1 VGGESLIPSEAMT
14 ADADAT
20 NTTMAALARN
30 AAHRYGDG
38 VAARCLR
45 DGQWAELT
53 YTELWKQVAD
63 LALGLID
70 LGIDV
75 GDRVG
80 ILANTRVEFT
90 VADLAASAAGA
101 IVVPVYPTNSPEE
114 CEWVIGNSGAEVIV
128 CEDAAQV
135 TKIAQVRAG
144 LPDLRHVLVIDG
156 HADGAVTVSEIA
168 ARGAAGDPAEL
179 DRRADA
185 VGPDDPC
192 LIIYTSGT
200 TGRPKGVV
208 LTNKGFA
215 AGRRSAAEM
224 ELFGPGDVVYLY
236 LPLAHSFGQLV
247 QADCIEVGATIAYWG
262 GDATQ
267 IVGEL
272 GQVKPTVLPSVPR
285 IFEKIYAVAMGM
297 VPPERREEIGQAIQL
312 GVKLRQARRRGDEVS
327 EGEAASFEKVDG
339 EMFALVRGIFGG
351 NLHLAVSGAAPIAPE
366 ILEFFYAAGVPV
378 FEGWGMTETTAIG
391 TLNLPDAFKFGT
403 IGRPVAGADIRIAE
417 DGEIEIAGEMLL
429 TEYWRNPEA
438 TAAAFTDDGYLRT
451 GDVGAIDGDGF
462 VTITGR
468 KKDIIITAG
477 GKNLTPSNLEGDLRR
492 SRFIS
497 QAVMFGDRRPYPVA
511 LITLD
516 AEEVVPWAGEQ
527 GLPTELAEL
536 AEHEEIRKLIQAD
549 LDAANARYA
558 QVEQIKRFKIL
569 ARDFTLEAGE
579 VTPSLKLKRNV
590 IYANY
595 ADEFEALYS

>member
-1 VGGESLIPSEAMT
+1 MT
-14 ADADAT
+14 TAGAT
-20 NTTMAALARN
+20 NLTMAALARN
-30 AAHRYGDG
+30 AAERFGG
-38 VAARCLR
+38 EIAARFLR
-45 DGQWAELT
+45 DGEWAELN
-53 YTELWKQVAD
+53 YTELWQQVRD
-63 LALGLID
+63 LARGLVALGVE
-70 LGIDV
+70 V
-75 GDRVG
+75 GDRVS

-90 VADLAASAAGA
+90 VVDLAASTTGA
-101 IVVPVYPTNSPEE
+101 IVVPVYPTNSADE
-114 CEWVIGNSGAEVIV
+114 CEWVVGDSGAKVIF

-135 TKIAQVRAG
+135 AKIDEVRAG
-144 LPDLRHVLVIDG
+144 LPDLEHVIVIDG
-156 HADGAVTVSEIA
+156 DAPGALSISEVV
-168 ARGAAGDPAEL
+168 ARGAGVEVERL
-179 DRRADA
+179 DERADA
-185 VGPDDPC
+185 VGPDDAC

-215 AGRRSAAEM
+215 AGRRCAVEL

-236 LPLAHSFGQLV
+236 LPLAHVFAQLV
-247 QADCIEVGATIAYWG
+247 QADCVEVGATIAYWG
-262 GDATQ
+262 GDSRQ

-285 IFEKIYAVAMGM
+285 IFEKVYAVASGM
-297 VPPERREEIGQAIQL
+297 VPPEKRDETARAIQL
-312 GVKLRQARRRGDEVS
+312 GIKVRQARRSGADVPAS
-327 EGEAASFEKVDG
+327 EAAAFEQADA

-351 NLHLAVSGAAPIAPE
+351 NVHLAISGAAPIAPE

-378 FEGWGMTETTAIG
+378 FEGWGMTETTSLG

-403 IGRPVAGADIRIAE
+403 IGRAICGVDVRIAD
-417 DGEIEIAGEMLL
+417 DGEIEIAGEILL
-429 TEYWRNPEA
+429 KEYWRNTEA
-438 TAAAFTDDGYLRT
+438 TAETLTDDGYLRT
-451 GDVGAIDGDGF
+451 GDLGSIDADGF

-477 GKNLTPSNLEGDLRR
+477 GKNLTPANLEGDLRR

-497 QAVMFGDRRPYPVA
+497 QAVMFGDRKPYPVA

-516 AEEVVPWAGEQ
+516 AEEIVPWAGDQ
-527 GLPTELAEL
+527 GLPTDLAEL
-536 AEHEEIRKLIQAD
+536 AEHEEIRKLIQAE

-569 ARDFTLEAGE
+569 GRDFTLESGE
-579 VTPSLKLKRNV
+579 LTPSLKLKRNV

-595 ADEFEALYS
+595 ADHFDELYS

>member
-1 VGGESLIPSEAMT
+1 MTGDGG
-14 ADADAT
+14 AT
-20 NTTMAALARN
+20 NTTMAALART
-30 AAHRYGDG
+30 AASRYSDG
-38 VAARCLR
+38 VAARSLR
-45 DGQWAELT
+45 DGQWVELT
-53 YTELWKQVAD
+53 YNALWDQVAD
-63 LALGLID
+63 LALGLVD
-70 LGIDV
+70 LGVDV

-90 VADLAASAAGA
+90 VVQLAASAAGA
-101 IVVPVYPTNSPEE
+101 IVVPVYPTNSAEE
-114 CEWVIGNSGAEVIV
+114 CEWVIGNSGSKVIV
-128 CEDAAQV
+128 CEDPGQV
-135 TKIAQVRAG
+135 AKIGQVQSR
-144 LPDLRHVLVIDG
+144 LPELQHVVVIDG
-156 HADGAVTVSEIA
+156 EADGALPIA
-168 ARGAAGDPAEL
+168 EVAGRGVGGDRGEL
-179 DRRADA
+179 DLRAEA
-185 VGPDDPC
+185 VSPDDPC

-236 LPLAHSFGQLV
+236 LPLAHSFAQLV

-262 GDATQ
+262 GDTKQ

-272 GQVKPTVLPSVPR
+272 SQVKPTVLPSVPR
-285 IFEKIYAVAMGM
+285 IFEKVYTVAMAM
-297 VPPERREEIGQAIQL
+297 VPHEQREDVARTIQL
-312 GVKLRQARRRGDEVS
+312 GLRVRQARRRGADVPAA
-327 EGEAASFEKVDG
+327 EAEQFEKADA

-351 NLHLAVSGAAPIAPE
+351 NVKLAVSGAAPIAPE

-391 TLNLPDAFKFGT
+391 TVNLPDAFKFGT
-403 IGRPVAGADIRIAE
+403 IGRAVAGADIRIAD
-417 DGEIEIAGEMLL
+417 DGEIEIAGEMIMK
-429 TEYWRNPEA
+429 EYWRDPVA
-438 TAAAFTDDGYLRT
+438 TAEVLTQDGYLRT
-451 GDVGAIDGDGF
+451 GDLGAIDDEGF

-477 GKNLTPSNLEGDLRR
+477 GKNLTPSNLEGDLRK

-516 AEEVVPWAGEQ
+516 AEEVVPWAEQQ
-527 GLPTELAEL
+527 GLPTDLAEL
-536 AEHEEIRKLIQAD
+536 ARHEEIRRLIQAD
-549 LDAANARYA
+549 LDAANAHYA

-569 ARDFTLEAGE
+569 GRDFTLEAGE

-590 IYANY
+590 IYAKY
-595 ADEFEALYS
+595 ADDFDSLYA

>member
-1 VGGESLIPSEAMT
+1 MT
-14 ADADAT
+14 TAGAT
-20 NTTMAALARN
+20 NLTMAALARN
-30 AAHRYGDG
+30 AAERFGG
-38 VAARCLR
+38 EIAARFLR
-45 DGQWAELT
+45 DGEWADLT
-53 YTELWKQVAD
+53 YTELWQQVRD
-63 LALGLID
+63 LARGLVALGVE
-70 LGIDV
+70 V
-75 GDRVG
+75 GDRVS

-90 VADLAASAAGA
+90 VVDLAASTTGA
-101 IVVPVYPTNSPEE
+101 IVVPVYPTNSADE
-114 CEWVIGNSGAEVIV
+114 CEWVVGDSGAKVIF

-135 TKIAQVRAG
+135 AKIDEVRTG
-144 LPDLRHVLVIDG
+144 LPDLEHVIVIDG
-156 HADGAVTVSEIA
+156 DAPGALSISEVV
-168 ARGAAGDPAEL
+168 ARGAGVEVERL
-179 DRRADA
+179 DERADA
-185 VGPDDPC
+185 VGPDDAC

-215 AGRRSAAEM
+215 AGRRCAVEL

-236 LPLAHSFGQLV
+236 LPLAHVFAQLV
-247 QADCIEVGATIAYWG
+247 QADCVEVGATIAYWG
-262 GDATQ
+262 GDSRQ

-285 IFEKIYAVAMGM
+285 IFEKVYAVASGM
-297 VPPERREEIGQAIQL
+297 MPPEKQDEVARAIQL
-312 GVKLRQARRRGDEVS
+312 GIKVRQARRSGADVPAS
-327 EGEAASFEKVDG
+327 EAAAFEQADA

-351 NLHLAVSGAAPIAPE
+351 NVHLAISGAAPIAPE

-378 FEGWGMTETTAIG
+378 FEGWGMTETTSLG

-403 IGRPVAGADIRIAE
+403 IGRAICGVDVRIAD
-417 DGEIEIAGEMLL
+417 DGEIEIAGEILL
-429 TEYWRNPEA
+429 KEYWRNPEA
-438 TAAAFTDDGYLRT
+438 TAETLTDDGYLRT
-451 GDVGAIDGDGF
+451 GDLGSIDADGF

-477 GKNLTPSNLEGDLRR
+477 GKNLTPANLEGDLRR

-497 QAVMFGDRRPYPVA
+497 QAVMFGDRKPYPVA

-516 AEEVVPWAGEQ
+516 AEEIVPWAGEQ
-527 GLPTELAEL
+527 GLPTDLAEL
-536 AEHEEIRKLIQAD
+536 AEHEEIRKLIQAE

-569 ARDFTLEAGE
+569 GRDFTLESGE
-579 VTPSLKLKRNV
+579 LTPSLKLKRNV

-595 ADEFEALYS
+595 GDHFDELYS

>member
-1 VGGESLIPSEAMT
+1 MT
-14 ADADAT
+14 ADAGAT
-20 NTTMAALARN
+20 NTTMAALARI
-30 AAHRYGDG
+30 AASRYGDG
-38 VAARCLR
+38 IAGRSLR
-45 DGQWAELT
+45 DGEWTDLT
-53 YTELWKQVAD
+53 YNALWEQSAD
-63 LALGLID
+63 LALGLIE
-70 LGIDV
+70 LGVEV

-80 ILANTRVEFT
+80 VLVNTRVEFT
-90 VADLAASAAGA
+90 VAQLAAAAAGA
-101 IVVPVYPTNSPEE
+101 IVVPVYPTNSAEE
-114 CEWVIGNSGAEVIV
+114 CEWVLGNSGSKVVV
-128 CEDAAQV
+128 CEDPGQV
-135 TKIAQVRAG
+135 AKVDKVRAG
-144 LPDLRHVLVIDG
+144 LTDLQHVVVIDG
-156 HADGAVTVSEIA
+156 PADGALPMTEVA
-168 ARGAAGDPAEL
+168 ARGAGRDRVEL
-179 DRRADA
+179 DRRAEA
-185 VGPDDPC
+185 VNPDDAC

-208 LTNKGFA
+208 LTNKGFG

-236 LPLAHSFGQLV
+236 LPLAHSFAQLV

-262 GDATQ
+262 GDTKQ

-285 IFEKIYAVAMGM
+285 IFEKVYAVATAM
-297 VPPERREEIGQAIQL
+297 VPAERREEVVRAIQL
-312 GVKLRQARRRGDEVS
+312 GLRVRQARWRGAEVP
-327 EGEAASFEKVDG
+327 AADAEQFEQADA
-339 EMFALVRGIFGG
+339 ELFALVRGIFGG
-351 NLHLAVSGAAPIAPE
+351 NIKLAVSGAAPIAPE

-391 TLNLPDAFKFGT
+391 TVNLPDAFKFGT
-403 IGRPVAGADIRIAE
+403 IGRAVAGAKIRIAD
-417 DGEIEIAGEMLL
+417 DGEIEIAGEMIMK
-429 TEYWRNPEA
+429 EYWRDPES
-438 TAAAFTDDGYLRT
+438 TAAALSEDGYLHT
-451 GDVGAIDGDGF
+451 GDLGSIDDEGF

-516 AEEVVPWAGEQ
+516 AEEIVPWAEQQ
-527 GLPTELAEL
+527 GLPTDVAEL
-536 AEHEEIRKLIQAD
+536 AENEEIRRLIQAE
-549 LDAANARYA
+549 LDAANSRYA

-569 ARDFTLEAGE
+569 GRDFNLEAGE

-595 ADEFEALYS
+595 ADEFDSMYS

>member
-1 VGGESLIPSEAMT
+1 MT
-14 ADADAT
+14 TAGAT
-20 NTTMAALARN
+20 NLTMAALARN
-30 AAHRYGDG
+30 AAERFGG
-38 VAARCLR
+38 EIAARFLR
-45 DGQWAELT
+45 DGEWAELT
-53 YTELWKQVAD
+53 YTELWQQVRD
-63 LALGLID
+63 LARGLVALGVE
-70 LGIDV
+70 V
-75 GDRVG
+75 GDRVS

-90 VADLAASAAGA
+90 VVDLAASTTGA
-101 IVVPVYPTNSPEE
+101 IVVPVYPTNSADE
-114 CEWVIGNSGAEVIV
+114 CEWVVGDSGAKVIF

-135 TKIAQVRAG
+135 AKIDEVRAG
-144 LPDLRHVLVIDG
+144 LPDLEHVIVIDG
-156 HADGAVTVSEIA
+156 DAPGALSISEVV
-168 ARGAAGDPAEL
+168 ARGAGVEVERL
-179 DRRADA
+179 DERADA
-185 VGPDDPC
+185 VGPDDAC

-215 AGRRSAAEM
+215 AGRRCAVEL

-236 LPLAHSFGQLV
+236 LPLAHVFAQLV
-247 QADCIEVGATIAYWG
+247 QADCVEVGATIAYWG
-262 GDATQ
+262 GDSRQ

-285 IFEKIYAVAMGM
+285 IFEKVYAVASGM
-297 VPPERREEIGQAIQL
+297 VPPEKQDEIARAIQL
-312 GVKLRQARRRGDEVS
+312 GIKVRQARRSGADVPAS
-327 EGEAASFEKVDG
+327 EAAAFEQADA

-351 NLHLAVSGAAPIAPE
+351 NVHLAISGAAPIAPE

-378 FEGWGMTETTAIG
+378 FEGWGMTETTSLG

-403 IGRPVAGADIRIAE
+403 IGRAICGVDVRIAD
-417 DGEIEIAGEMLL
+417 DGEIEIAGEILL
-429 TEYWRNPEA
+429 KEYWRNPEA
-438 TAAAFTDDGYLRT
+438 TAETLTDDGYLRT
-451 GDVGAIDGDGF
+451 GDLGSIDADGF

-477 GKNLTPSNLEGDLRR
+477 GKNLTPANLEGDLRR

-497 QAVMFGDRRPYPVA
+497 QAVMFGDRKPYPVA

-516 AEEVVPWAGEQ
+516 AEEIVPWAGDQ
-527 GLPTELAEL
+527 GLPTDLAEL
-536 AEHEEIRKLIQAD
+536 AEHEEIRKLIQAE

-569 ARDFTLEAGE
+569 GRDFTLESGE
-579 VTPSLKLKRNV
+579 LTPSLKLKRNV

-595 ADEFEALYS
+595 ADHFDELYT